1 MPLTDDALGKTTRQD
16 VREACRNGRRGTG
29 KGQMERKR
37 VKVVIC
43 RVEHKVFRSV
53 PKSVLPL
60 KILRA
65 GPLCSGLRVSR
76 LHRSYTPPVNRGC
89 SDVAA
94 PLAVRA
100 KRVTDKESRDEPR
113 FARLLEYFQ
122 AENALTVLRLY

>member
-37 VKVVIC
+37 AKVVIC

-60 KILRA
+60 KIPV
-65 GPLCSGLRVSR
+65 GQGLCSGPQISR
-76 LHRSYTPPVNRGC
+76 LHRSYRPPMNCGG

-94 PLAVRA
+94 PLAVSA
-100 KRVTDKESRDEPR
+100 KRVTDKEEQR
-113 FARLLEYFQ
+113 
-122 AENALTVLRLY
+122 